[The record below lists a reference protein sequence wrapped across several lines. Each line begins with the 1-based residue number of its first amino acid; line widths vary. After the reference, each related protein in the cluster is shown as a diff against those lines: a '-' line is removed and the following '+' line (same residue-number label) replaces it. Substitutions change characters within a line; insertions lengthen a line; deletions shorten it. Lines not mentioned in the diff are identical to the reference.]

1 MSTTV
6 THRHEAEVTTATAA
20 TAAVTT
26 TEDVSLDTAEL
37 EAIVGLEAQVGTTA
51 APAVPRL
58 TWAIADDGLW
68 VANYGGYYGG
78 TVDRQGAHFFVADTF
93 GQYVGDYRSL
103 EVAKAKLAER
113 LDVVLPE
120 VLRSAG

>member
-26 TEDVSLDTAEL
+26 TDDVSLDTAEL

-103 EVAKAKLAER
+103 DTAKAKLAER